1 MGVERFFRRAHWDRQ
16 RMQEIESYIQIETD
30 ENIARGMPH
39 AEAGA
44 AARRKF
50 GNPTRVREDI
60 YGLNTMP
67 VLDAVARDV
76 RFGLRMLRRTP
87 GFTIVTLLTLGIGL
101 GIGLV
106 AAVALSRFMK
116 SLLFG
121 VSEMDPVTYIAVPI
135 VLTTAAVVAS
145 YLPARRATQV
155 DPIETLRAE

>member
-1 MGVERFFRRAHWDRQ
+1 
-16 RMQEIESYIQIETD
+16 
-30 ENIARGMPH
+30 MPH

>member
-1 MGVERFFRRAHWDRQ
+1 
-16 RMQEIESYIQIETD
+16 
-30 ENIARGMPH
+30 
-39 AEAGA
+39 
-44 AARRKF
+44 
-50 GNPTRVREDI
+50 
-60 YGLNTMP
+60 
-67 VLDAVARDV
+67 LDAVARDV